1 MAWPLCVWHPS
12 DRSLHP
18 FICLFPLLVQPS
30 FSSPR
35 QYHPPFKI
43 IPSFS
48 CDVRLGQSSRQQFGC
63 WEYFP
68 ESLTGNCFGQFIIS
82 VIHYCLFV
90 LTHQRLSVGLEMH
103 LMSLLIMA
111 CFFVKTTGFLT
122 QLIPFLTWKRTLVF
136 QT

>member
-1 MAWPLCVWHPS
+1 MPPAMAWPLCVWHPS

-35 QYHPPFKI
+35 RYHPPFKI

-48 CDVRLGQSSRQQFGC
+48 RDVRLGQSSRQPIRSLGI
-63 WEYFP
+63 FP
-68 ESLTGNCFGQFIIS
+68 RITGNCFGQFIIS

-90 LTHQRLSVGLEMH
+90 LTHQRLPVGLQMH
-103 LMSLLIMA
+103 LTSLLIMA

-122 QLIPFLTWKRTLVF
+122 QLTPFVTWKCT
-136 QT
+136 